1 MSDKPVKFDHDNPEW
16 TKEDFARAK
25 PLSAYPDLAAAM
37 KKARGAQ
44 KAPTK
49 KAVSI
54 RLDADLVDRLRASG
68 RGWQGRVNELLRRA
82 LE

>member
-1 MSDKPVKFDHDNPEW
+1 MSDKTVKFDHDNPEW
-16 TKEDFARAK
+16 TEADFAKAK
-25 PLSAYPDLAAAM
+25 PLSAYPELANAM

-44 KAPTK
+44 KSPTK

-68 RGWQGRVNELLRRA
+68 RGWQSRVNDLLRQA
-82 LE
+82 LS

>member
-16 TKEDFARAK
+16 TEADFARAR
-25 PLSAYPDLAAAM
+25 PLSDYPDLAAAM

-44 KAPTK
+44 KAPVK
-49 KAVSI
+49 KAISI

-68 RGWQGRVNELLRRA
+68 RGWQGRVNDLLRKS
-82 LE
+82 LG

>member
-68 RGWQGRVNELLRRA
+68 RGNELLRRA
-82 LE
+82 LD